1 MRNLNYISKLITFL
15 KHYSYEE
22 ILLSAIALVVAF
34 AANAATA
41 VETTTF
47 QGKIAVG
54 FGTIPEIDADSDAAT
69 VVFSK
74 MDDGTYQFVLQQFS
88 FGELVIGDVTITKGL
103 NAEEKDGTIVLT
115 TDNVEAPVTNSDMA
129 AALGGKVLITM
140 KATIKEGKMVAEL
153 SNIHVNLGGTEMD
166 VTAKFE
172 SSSSTTGINS
182 VSTASAQTSRIYDL
196 SGRELPAM
204 QKGLNIVKM
213 ANGETVK
220 IIK

>member
-1 MRNLNYISKLITFL
+1 MKRF
-15 KHYSYEE
+15 
-22 ILLSAIALVVAF
+22 LLSAIALVVAF

-54 FGTIPEIDADSDAAT
+54 AETIPEIGDDSDAAT
-69 VVFSK
+69 VVFNK

-88 FGELVIGDVTITKGL
+88 FGGLVIGDVTITKGL

-129 AALGGKVLITM
+129 AMLGGKVLITM

-153 SNIHVNLGGTEMD
+153 SNIHVFLGEGLD

-172 SSSSTTGINS
+172 SSSSTTSINS

>member
-1 MRNLNYISKLITFL
+1 MKRF
-15 KHYSYEE
+15 
-22 ILLSAIALVVAF
+22 LLSAIALVVAF

-54 FGTIPEIDADSDAAT
+54 AETIPEIDDNSDAAT

-88 FGELVIGDVTITKGL
+88 FSNLVIGDVTITKGL

-129 AALGGKVLITM
+129 AMLGGKVLITM

-153 SNIHVNLGGTEMD
+153 SNIHVNLLGTEMD

>member
-1 MRNLNYISKLITFL
+1 MKRF
-15 KHYSYEE
+15 
-22 ILLSAIALVVAF
+22 LLSTIALVIAF
-34 AANAATA
+34 AANAATV

-54 FGTIPEIDADSDAAT
+54 FTADIPEIGDDSDAAT

-88 FGELVIGDVTITKGL
+88 FSGLVIGDVTITKGL

-129 AALGGKVLITM
+129 AMLGGKVLITM

-153 SNIHVNLGGTEMD
+153 SNIHVNLLGTEMN

-182 VSTASAQTSRIYDL
+182 VSTASVQTSRIYDL

>member
-1 MRNLNYISKLITFL
+1 MKRF
-15 KHYSYEE
+15 
-22 ILLSAIALVVAF
+22 LLSAIALVVAF

-88 FGELVIGDVTITKGL
+88 YGELIIGDVTITKGL
-103 NAEEKDGTIVLT
+103 NAEEKAGTIVLT

-153 SNIHVNLGGTEMD
+153 SNIHVFLGEGLN

>member
-1 MRNLNYISKLITFL
+1 MKRF
-15 KHYSYEE
+15 
-22 ILLSAIALVVAF
+22 LLSAIALVVAF

-54 FGTIPEIDADSDAAT
+54 FGTIPEIDDNSDAAT

-115 TDNVEAPVTNSDMA
+115 TDNVEAPVTNSEMA

-140 KATIKEGKMVAEL
+140 KATIKDGKMVAEL

>member
-1 MRNLNYISKLITFL
+1 MKRF
-15 KHYSYEE
+15 
-22 ILLSAIALVVAF
+22 LLSAIALVVAF

-54 FGTIPEIDADSDAAT
+54 AETIPEIGDDSDAAT
-69 VVFSK
+69 VVFNK
-74 MDDGTYQFVLQQFS
+74 MDDGTYQFVLQHFS
-88 FGELVIGDVTITKGL
+88 FGGLVIGDVTITKGL

-115 TDNVEAPVTNSDMA
+115 TDNVEAPVTNSEMA
-129 AALGGKVLITM
+129 AMLGGKVLITM

-153 SNIHVNLGGTEMD
+153 SNIHVFLGEGLD

-182 VSTASAQTSRIYDL
+182 VSTASAKASRIYDL

>member
-1 MRNLNYISKLITFL
+1 MKTF
-15 KHYSYEE
+15 
-22 ILLSAIALVVAF
+22 LLSAIALVVAF

-41 VETTTF
+41 VESTTF

-54 FGTIPEIDADSDAAT
+54 FETIPEIDDNSDAAT

-88 FGELVIGDVTITKGL
+88 FSGLVIGDVTITKGL

-129 AALGGKVLITM
+129 AMLGGKVLITM

-153 SNIHVNLGGTEMD
+153 SNIHVNLSGTEMD

-172 SSSSTTGINS
+172 SSSSTGINS
-182 VSTASAQTSRIYDL
+182 VSTASAKASRIYDL

>member
-1 MRNLNYISKLITFL
+1 MKRF
-15 KHYSYEE
+15 
-22 ILLSAIALVVAF
+22 LLSTIALVVAF

-54 FGTIPEIDADSDAAT
+54 FTAEIPEIGDDSDAAT

-88 FGELVIGDVTITKGL
+88 FSGLVIGDVTITKGL

-129 AALGGKVLITM
+129 AMLGGKVLITM

-153 SNIHVNLGGTEMD
+153 SNIHVNLSGTEMD

-172 SSSSTTGINS
+172 SSSSTGINS
-182 VSTASAQTSRIYDL
+182 VSTASAKASRIYDL

>member
-1 MRNLNYISKLITFL
+1 MKKF
-15 KHYSYEE
+15 
-22 ILLSAIALVVAF
+22 LLSAIAMVVTL

-54 FGTIPEIDADSDAAT
+54 FETIPEIDDNSDAAT

-74 MDDGTYQFVLQQFS
+74 MDDGTYQFVLQQFK
-88 FGELVIGDVTITKGL
+88 FGDLVIGDVTITKGL

-115 TDNVEAPVTNSDMA
+115 TNNVEAPVTNSYMADM
-129 AALGGKVLITM
+129 LGGKVLITM
-140 KATIKEGKMVAEL
+140 NATIKEGKMVAEL
-153 SNIHVNLGGTEMD
+153 SNIHVNLSGTEMD

-182 VSTASAQTSRIYDL
+182 VSNASAKASRIYDL

>member
-1 MRNLNYISKLITFL
+1 MKRF
-15 KHYSYEE
+15 
-22 ILLSAIALVVAF
+22 LLSAIALVVAF

-129 AALGGKVLITM
+129 AMLGGKVLITM
-140 KATIKEGKMVAEL
+140 KATIKDGKMVAEL

-182 VSTASAQTSRIYDL
+182 VSTASAQNSRIYDL

>member
-1 MRNLNYISKLITFL
+1 MKRF
-15 KHYSYEE
+15 
-22 ILLSAIALVVAF
+22 LLSAIALVVAF

-54 FGTIPEIDADSDAAT
+54 FTAEIPEIGDDSDAAT

-74 MDDGTYQFVLQQFS
+74 MDDDTYQFVLQQFS
-88 FGELVIGDVTITKGL
+88 FSNLVIGDVTITKGL

-115 TDNVEAPVTNSDMA
+115 TNNVEAPVTNSNMA
-129 AALGGKVLITM
+129 TMLGGKVLITM
-140 KATIKEGKMVAEL
+140 KATIKDGKMVAEL
-153 SNIHVNLGGTEMD
+153 SNIHVNLLGQEMN

-196 SGRELPAM
+196 SGRELPTM

>member
-1 MRNLNYISKLITFL
+1 MKRF
-15 KHYSYEE
+15 
-22 ILLSAIALVVAF
+22 LLSAIALVVAF

-54 FGTIPEIDADSDAAT
+54 FTAEIPEIGDDSDAAT

-88 FGELVIGDVTITKGL
+88 FSNLVIGDVTITKGL

-115 TDNVEAPVTNSDMA
+115 TNNVEAPVTNSNMA
-129 AALGGKVLITM
+129 TMLGGKVLITM
-140 KATIKEGKMVAEL
+140 KATIKDGKMVAEL
-153 SNIHVNLGGTEMD
+153 SNIHVNLLGQEMD

-182 VSTASAQTSRIYDL
+182 VSNASAKASRIYDL

>member
-1 MRNLNYISKLITFL
+1 MKRF
-15 KHYSYEE
+15 
-22 ILLSAIALVVAF
+22 LLSAIALVVAF

-103 NAEEKDGTIVLT
+103 KSEEKDGALVLT
-115 TDNVEAPVTNSDMA
+115 TDNVEAAVTNSDME
-129 AALGGKVLITM
+129 LHS
-140 KATIKEGKMVAEL
+140 VARCL
-153 SNIHVNLGGTEMD
+153 SL
-166 VTAKFE
+166 
-172 SSSSTTGINS
+172 
-182 VSTASAQTSRIYDL
+182 
-196 SGRELPAM
+196 
-204 QKGLNIVKM
+204 
-213 ANGETVK
+213 
-220 IIK
+220 

>member
-1 MRNLNYISKLITFL
+1 MKRF
-15 KHYSYEE
+15 
-22 ILLSAIALVVAF
+22 LLSAIALVVAF

-54 FGTIPEIDADSDAAT
+54 FETIPEIDDNSDAAT

-88 FGELVIGDVTITKGL
+88 FSGLVIGDVTITKGL

-115 TDNVEAPVTNSDMA
+115 TDNVEAPVTNSEMA
-129 AALGGKVLITM
+129 AMLGGKVLITM

-153 SNIHVNLGGTEMD
+153 SNIHVNLSGTEMN

-172 SSSSTTGINS
+172 SSSSTGINS
-182 VSTASAQTSRIYDL
+182 VSTASAKASRIYDL

>member
-1 MRNLNYISKLITFL
+1 MKRF
-15 KHYSYEE
+15 
-22 ILLSAIALVVAF
+22 LLSAIALVVAF

-88 FGELVIGDVTITKGL
+88 YGELVIGDVTITKGL

-115 TDNVEAPVTNSDMA
+115 TDNVEAPVTNSEMA
-129 AALGGKVLITM
+129 AMLGGKVLITM

-153 SNIHVNLGGTEMD
+153 SNIHVFLGEGLN

>member
-1 MRNLNYISKLITFL
+1 MKRF
-15 KHYSYEE
+15 
-22 ILLSAIALVVAF
+22 LLSAIALVVAF

-54 FGTIPEIDADSDAAT
+54 FGTIPEIDDNSDAAT

-115 TDNVEAPVTNSDMA
+115 TNNVEAPVTNSEMA

-140 KATIKEGKMVAEL
+140 KATIKDGKMVAEL

>member
-1 MRNLNYISKLITFL
+1 MKRF
-15 KHYSYEE
+15 
-22 ILLSAIALVVAF
+22 LLSAIALVVAF

-54 FGTIPEIDADSDAAT
+54 FTAEIPEIGDDSDAAT

-88 FGELVIGDVTITKGL
+88 FSGLVIGDVTITKGL

-129 AALGGKVLITM
+129 AMLGGKVLITM

-153 SNIHVNLGGTEMD
+153 SNIHVNLSGTEMD

>member
-1 MRNLNYISKLITFL
+1 MKRF
-15 KHYSYEE
+15 
-22 ILLSAIALVVAF
+22 LLSAIALVVAF

-54 FGTIPEIDADSDAAT
+54 AETIPEIGDDSDAAT

-115 TDNVEAPVTNSDMA
+115 TNNVEAPVTNSDMA

-153 SNIHVNLGGTEMD
+153 SNIHVNLLGQEMN

-182 VSTASAQTSRIYDL
+182 VSNASAKTSRIYDL

>member
-1 MRNLNYISKLITFL
+1 MKRF
-15 KHYSYEE
+15 
-22 ILLSAIALVVAF
+22 LLSAIALVLAF

-54 FGTIPEIDADSDAAT
+54 AETIPEIGDDSDAAT
-69 VVFSK
+69 VVFNK
-74 MDDGTYQFVLQQFS
+74 MDDGTYQFVLQHFS
-88 FGELVIGDVTITKGL
+88 FGGIVIGDVTITKGL

-129 AALGGKVLITM
+129 AMLGGKVLITM

-153 SNIHVNLGGTEMD
+153 SNIHVFLGEGLD

-182 VSTASAQTSRIYDL
+182 LSNASAQTSRIYDL

>member
-1 MRNLNYISKLITFL
+1 MKRF
-15 KHYSYEE
+15 
-22 ILLSAIALVVAF
+22 LLSAIALVVAF

-54 FGTIPEIDADSDAAT
+54 AETIPEIGDDSDAAT
-69 VVFSK
+69 VVFNK

-88 FGELVIGDVTITKGL
+88 FGGLVIGDVTITKGL

-115 TDNVEAPVTNSDMA
+115 TDNVEAPVTNSEMA

-153 SNIHVNLGGTEMD
+153 SNIHVFLGEGLN

>member
-1 MRNLNYISKLITFL
+1 MKKF
-15 KHYSYEE
+15 
-22 ILLSAIALVVAF
+22 LLSAIAMVVTL

-47 QGKIAVG
+47 KGKIAVDI
-54 FGTIPEIDADSDAAT
+54 TATAIPEIDKDSDPAT

-74 MDDGTYQFVLQQFS
+74 MDDGTYQFVLEQFK
-88 FGELVIGDVTITKGL
+88 FGDMIIGDVTITKGL
-103 NAEEKDGTIVLT
+103 KAEEKDGALVLT
-115 TDNVEAPVTNSDMA
+115 ADKAEAPITNSPGA

-140 KATIKEGKMVAEL
+140 KATIKDGKMVAEL
-153 SNIHVNLGGTEMD
+153 SNIHVFLGEGMD

-172 SSSSTTGINS
+172 STSATGINS
-182 VSTASAQTSRIYDL
+182 VSTASAKVSRIYDL

-213 ANGETVK
+213 ANGKTVK
-220 IIK
+220 VIK

>member
-1 MRNLNYISKLITFL
+1 MKRF
-15 KHYSYEE
+15 
-22 ILLSAIALVVAF
+22 LLSAIALVVAF

-54 FGTIPEIDADSDAAT
+54 FTAEIPEIGDDSDAAT

-88 FGELVIGDVTITKGL
+88 FSGLVIGDVTITKGL

-129 AALGGKVLITM
+129 AMLGGKVLITM

>member
-1 MRNLNYISKLITFL
+1 MKRF
-15 KHYSYEE
+15 
-22 ILLSAIALVVAF
+22 LLSAIALVVAF

-54 FGTIPEIDADSDAAT
+54 FETIPEIDDNSDAAT

-115 TDNVEAPVTNSDMA
+115 TNNVEAPVTNSEMA

-140 KATIKEGKMVAEL
+140 KATIKDGKMVAEL

-182 VSTASAQTSRIYDL
+182 VSTASAQT
-196 SGRELPAM
+196 
-204 QKGLNIVKM
+204 
-213 ANGETVK
+213 
-220 IIK
+220 

>member
-1 MRNLNYISKLITFL
+1 MKRF
-15 KHYSYEE
+15 
-22 ILLSAIALVVAF
+22 LLSAIALVVAF

-54 FGTIPEIDADSDAAT
+54 AETIPEIGDDSDAAT

-88 FGELVIGDVTITKGL
+88 FSGLVIGDVTITKGL

-129 AALGGKVLITM
+129 AMLGGKVLITM

-153 SNIHVNLGGTEMD
+153 SNIHVNLLGTEMN

>member
-1 MRNLNYISKLITFL
+1 MKRF
-15 KHYSYEE
+15 
-22 ILLSAIALVVAF
+22 LLSAIALVVAF

-54 FGTIPEIDADSDAAT
+54 FETIPEIDDNSDAAT

-74 MDDGTYQFVLQQFS
+74 MDDSTYQFVLQQFK
-88 FGELVIGDVTITKGL
+88 FGDLVIGDVTITKGL

-115 TDNVEAPVTNSDMA
+115 TNNVEAPVTNSYMADM
-129 AALGGKVLITM
+129 LGGKVLITM

-153 SNIHVNLGGTEMD
+153 SNIHVNLSGTEMD

-172 SSSSTTGINS
+172 SSSSTGINS
-182 VSTASAQTSRIYDL
+182 VSTASAKASRIYDL

>member
-1 MRNLNYISKLITFL
+1 MKRF
-15 KHYSYEE
+15 
-22 ILLSAIALVVAF
+22 LLSAIALVVAF

-115 TDNVEAPVTNSDMA
+115 TNNVEAPVTNSEMA

-153 SNIHVNLGGTEMD
+153 SNIHVNLGGTEID

>member
-1 MRNLNYISKLITFL
+1 MKRF
-15 KHYSYEE
+15 
-22 ILLSAIALVVAF
+22 LLSAIALVVAF

-54 FGTIPEIDADSDAAT
+54 FTAEIPEIGDDSDAAT
-69 VVFSK
+69 VVFNK
-74 MDDGTYQFVLQQFS
+74 MDDGTYQFVLQHFS
-88 FGELVIGDVTITKGL
+88 FGGIVIGDVTITKGL

-129 AALGGKVLITM
+129 AMLGGKVLITM

-153 SNIHVNLGGTEMD
+153 SNIHVFLGEGLD

>member
-1 MRNLNYISKLITFL
+1 MKRF
-15 KHYSYEE
+15 
-22 ILLSAIALVVAF
+22 LLSAIALVVAF

-54 FGTIPEIDADSDAAT
+54 FETIPEIDDNSDAAT

-129 AALGGKVLITM
+129 AMLGGKVLITM

>member
-1 MRNLNYISKLITFL
+1 MKRF
-15 KHYSYEE
+15 
-22 ILLSAIALVVAF
+22 LLSAIALVVAF

-54 FGTIPEIDADSDAAT
+54 FTAEIPEIDDNSDAAT

-88 FGELVIGDVTITKGL
+88 FSNLVIGDVTITKGL

-115 TDNVEAPVTNSDMA
+115 TNNVEAPVTNSNMA
-129 AALGGKVLITM
+129 TMLGGKVLITM
-140 KATIKEGKMVAEL
+140 KATIKDGKMVAEL
-153 SNIHVNLGGTEMD
+153 SNIHVNLLGQEMD

-182 VSTASAQTSRIYDL
+182 VSNASAKASRIYDL

>member
-1 MRNLNYISKLITFL
+1 MKRF
-15 KHYSYEE
+15 
-22 ILLSAIALVVAF
+22 LLSAIALVVAF
-34 AANAATA
+34 AANASTA

-54 FGTIPEIDADSDAAT
+54 FETIPEIDDNSDAAT

-74 MDDGTYQFVLQQFS
+74 MDDGTYQFVLQQFK
-88 FGELVIGDVTITKGL
+88 FGDLVIGDVTITKGL

-115 TDNVEAPVTNSDMA
+115 TNNVEAPVTNSYMADM
-129 AALGGKVLITM
+129 LGGKVLITM
-140 KATIKEGKMVAEL
+140 NATIKEGKMVAEL
-153 SNIHVNLGGTEMD
+153 SNIHVNLSGTEMD

-182 VSTASAQTSRIYDL
+182 VSNASAKASRIYDL

>member
-1 MRNLNYISKLITFL
+1 MKRF
-15 KHYSYEE
+15 
-22 ILLSAIALVVAF
+22 LLSAIALVVAF

-88 FGELVIGDVTITKGL
+88 YGELVIGDVTITKGL

-115 TDNVEAPVTNSDMA
+115 TDNVEAPVTNSEMA
-129 AALGGKVLITM
+129 AMLGGKVLITM

-153 SNIHVNLGGTEMD
+153 SNIHVFLGEGLN

-182 VSTASAQTSRIYDL
+182 VSTDSTQTSRIYDL

>member
-1 MRNLNYISKLITFL
+1 MKRF
-15 KHYSYEE
+15 
-22 ILLSAIALVVAF
+22 LLSAIALVVAF

-54 FGTIPEIDADSDAAT
+54 FETIPEIDDNSDAAT

-115 TDNVEAPVTNSDMA
+115 TNNVEAPVTNSEMA

-140 KATIKEGKMVAEL
+140 KATIKDGKMVAEL

-182 VSTASAQTSRIYDL
+182 VSTASAKASRIYDL

>member
-1 MRNLNYISKLITFL
+1 MKRF
-15 KHYSYEE
+15 
-22 ILLSAIALVVAF
+22 LLSAIALVVAF

-74 MDDGTYQFVLQQFS
+74 MDDATYQFVLQQFS

-129 AALGGKVLITM
+129 AMLGGKVLITM